1 VPKRALPGLVEI
13 ERVHVEARL
22 AAQIRARHQH
32 VHFQEFVTQV
42 FSKAA
47 HAIAPVA
54 LHDRDLVAF
63 DFPGEHRWSVLR
75 RTATARMTRRPQSAL
90 AVLLQP
96 IQRGS
101 ALHALPSL
109 WASLRRV
116 LVILL

>member
-22 AAQIRARHQH
+22 AAKIRARHQH

-63 DFPGEHRWSVLR
+63 DFQGHIDGRCCGGRQRHGWRGVLSRRWLFCFNRYSEDRLFTLFRLCGLLFGECW
-75 RTATARMTRRPQSAL
+75 
-90 AVLLQP
+90 
-96 IQRGS
+96 
-101 ALHALPSL
+101 
-109 WASLRRV
+109 
-116 LVILL
+116 